1 MSLRQL
7 FYKQLSERTKVHEK
21 GKWNVGTH
29 ALDVP
34 CGENLFSIIWSPDKR
49 KNNPRGNFAKKS
61 LISKR

>member
-21 GKWNVGTH
+21 GKWNVGIYFQSF
-29 ALDVP
+29 
-34 CGENLFSIIWSPDKR
+34 GSPDKR